1 MQVSEQPMDIE
12 AKLKN
17 KKFILFIKR
26 LFDIIASF
34 LGIVILSPMFIIV
47 AVCIKIDSKG
57 PVFFKQIRVGEKG
70 RNFEILKYRT
80 MVVDAEKMGRQITVG
95 NDNRITK
102 IGGFLRKYKLD
113 ELPQLIN
120 VFKGDM
126 SLVGPRPEVPRYVEM
141 YNEEQRKV
149 LDVKPG
155 ITDLAS
161 IRYRDENEL
170 LGTAEDPDDMYINT
184 IMPDKLALN
193 LEYINKSNVFFDI
206 YIILK
211 TIVKCI

>member
-1 MQVSEQPMDIE
+1 MNIFNRV
-12 AKLKN
+12 
-17 KKFILFIKR
+17 IKR
-26 LFDIIASF
+26 IFDITAS
-34 LGIVILSPMFIIV
+34 GIGIIILSPILLII
-47 AVCIKIDSKG
+47 ALMIKKESDG

-70 RNFEILKYRT
+70 KNFEILKYRT
-80 MVVDAEKMGRQITVG
+80 MVVDAEKLGRQITVG

-193 LEYINKSNVFFDI
+193 IEYINKSNIFFDI

-211 TIVKCI
+211 TIIKCI

>member
-1 MQVSEQPMDIE
+1 MHLN
-12 AKLKN
+12 KLQKGDFMN
-17 KKFILFIKR
+17 IFNRVIKR
-26 LFDIIASF
+26 IFDIVASG
-34 LGIVILSPMFIIV
+34 LGIIVLSPILLII
-47 AVCIKIDSKG
+47 ALIIKKESDG

>member
-1 MQVSEQPMDIE
+1 MN
-12 AKLKN
+12 ALN
-17 KKFILFIKR
+17 KIIKR
-26 LFDIIASF
+26 IFDIVCSG
-34 LGIVILSPMFIIV
+34 LGLIILSPFLLFV
-47 AVCIKIDSKG
+47 AIKIKSGSDG

-70 RNFEILKYRT
+70 KEFKILKFRT
-80 MVVDAEKMGRQITVG
+80 MVVDAEKLGRQITVG

-102 IGGFLRKYKLD
+102 IGAFLRKYKID

-126 SLVGPRPEVPRYVEM
+126 SLVGPRPEVPRYVNM
-141 YNEEQRKV
+141 YTEEQRKV

-170 LGTAEDPDDMYINT
+170 LGQAENPDEFYINT
-184 IMPDKLALN
+184 IMPYKLALYM
-193 LEYINKSNVFFDI
+193 EYINKSNIFLDI
-206 YIILK
+206 YIILQ
-211 TIVKCI
+211 TILKCI

>member
-1 MQVSEQPMDIE
+1 MNTF
-12 AKLKN
+12 N
-17 KKFILFIKR
+17 KVVKR
-26 LFDIIASF
+26 IFDLICST
-34 LGIVILSPMFIIV
+34 LGLIVLSPVLIVI
-47 AVCIKIDSKG
+47 AIKIKLGSDG
-57 PVFFKQIRVGEKG
+57 PVFFKQIRVGENN
-70 RNFEILKYRT
+70 REFEILKFRT
-80 MVVDAEKMGRQITVG
+80 MVVDAEKLGRQITVG
-95 NDNRITK
+95 NDSRITK

-126 SLVGPRPEVPRYVEM
+126 SLVGPRPEVPRYVKL

-149 LDVKPG
+149 LEVKPG

-170 LGTAEDPDDMYINT
+170 LGKAENPDEFYINT

-193 LEYINKSNVFFDI
+193 LEYINKNNVFIDI
-206 YIILK
+206 YIIIK
-211 TIVKCI
+211 TIIKCL

>member
-1 MQVSEQPMDIE
+1 MNRI
-12 AKLKN
+12 N
-17 KKFILFIKR
+17 KIIKR
-26 LFDIIASF
+26 IFDLICATLGLIALS
-34 LGIVILSPMFIIV
+34 LVLIGI
-47 AVCIKIDSKG
+47 AIKIKAGSDG

-70 RNFEILKYRT
+70 REFEILKFRT
-80 MVVDAEKMGRQITVG
+80 MVVDAEKLGKQITVG

-102 IGGFLRKYKLD
+102 IGAFLRKYKLD

-126 SLVGPRPEVPRYVEM
+126 SLVGPRPEVPRYVKL
-141 YNEEQRKV
+141 YNEEQKKV
-149 LDVKPG
+149 LEVKPG

-161 IRYRDENEL
+161 IRYRDENDL
-170 LGTAEDPDDMYINT
+170 LGGVENPEEFYINT

-193 LEYINKSNVFFDI
+193 LEYISKNNIVFDI

-211 TIVKCI
+211 TIIKCI

>member
-1 MQVSEQPMDIE
+1 MNIF
-12 AKLKN
+12 N
-17 KKFILFIKR
+17 KVVKR
-26 LFDIIASF
+26 IFDLICST
-34 LGIVILSPMFIIV
+34 LGLIILSPVLIV
-47 AVCIKIDSKG
+47 IAIKIKTDSNG
-57 PVFFKQIRVGEKG
+57 PVFFKQIRVGEKN
-70 RNFEILKYRT
+70 REFKILKFRT
-80 MVVDAEKMGRQITVG
+80 MVVDAEKLGRQITVG

-102 IGGFLRKYKLD
+102 IGAFLRKYKLD

-126 SLVGPRPEVPRYVEM
+126 SLVGPRPEVPRYVKL
-141 YNEEQRKV
+141 YNEEQKKV
-149 LDVKPG
+149 LEVKPG

-170 LGTAEDPDDMYINT
+170 LGEAENPDEFYINT

-193 LEYINKSNVFFDI
+193 LEYISKNNVFLDI

-211 TIVKCI
+211 TIIKCI

>member
-1 MQVSEQPMDIE
+1 MNKFN
-12 AKLKN
+12 KLVKRI
-17 KKFILFIKR
+17 FDLICSTLGLIL
-26 LFDIIASF
+26 
-34 LGIVILSPMFIIV
+34 LSPVLIGI
-47 AVCIKIDSKG
+47 AIKIKTGSDG
-57 PVFFKQIRVGEKG
+57 PVFFKQVRVGKESKE
-70 RNFEILKYRT
+70 FEILKYRT
-80 MVVDAEKMGRQITVG
+80 MVVDAEKLGKQITVG

-102 IGGFLRKYKLD
+102 IGAFLRKYKLD

-126 SLVGPRPEVPRYVEM
+126 SLVGPRPEVPRYVQL

-170 LGTAEDPDDMYINT
+170 LGGVANPEEFYINT

-193 LEYINKSNVFFDI
+193 LHYINRNNVFFDI

-211 TIVKCI
+211 TIIKCL

>member
-1 MQVSEQPMDIE
+1 MESDGP
-12 AKLKN
+12 
-17 KKFILFIKR
+17 IL
-26 LFDIIASF
+26 
-34 LGIVILSPMFIIV
+34 
-47 AVCIKIDSKG
+47 
-57 PVFFKQIRVGEKG
+57 FKQIRVGEKG
-70 RNFEILKYRT
+70 KEFKILKFRT
-80 MVVDAEKMGRQITVG
+80 MVVDAEKLGRQITVG
-95 NDNRITK
+95 NDSRITK
-102 IGGFLRKYKLD
+102 IGGFLRKYKID

-126 SLVGPRPEVPRYVEM
+126 SLVGPRPEVPRYVDM
-141 YNEEQRKV
+141 YTDQQRKV

-170 LGTAEDPDDMYINT
+170 LGKAENPDEFYINT

-193 LEYINKSNVFFDI
+193 MEYINKSNIFLDV

-211 TIVKCI
+211 TILKCV

>member
-1 MQVSEQPMDIE
+1 MNIFNRV
-12 AKLKN
+12 
-17 KKFILFIKR
+17 IKR
-26 LFDIIASF
+26 IFDITASG
-34 LGIVILSPMFIIV
+34 LGIIVLSPILIVIALII
-47 AVCIKIDSKG
+47 KKESDG

-70 RNFEILKYRT
+70 RNFETLKYRT

>member
-1 MQVSEQPMDIE
+1 MNNF
-12 AKLKN
+12 N
-17 KKFILFIKR
+17 KIVKR
-26 LFDIIASF
+26 IFDFVCST
-34 LGIVILSPMFIIV
+34 LGIIILSPIFILLSIM
-47 AVCIKIDSKG
+47 IKTGSDG
-57 PVFFKQIRVGEKG
+57 PVFFKQIRVGEDGKD
-70 RNFEILKYRT
+70 FEILKFRT
-80 MVVDAEKMGRQITVG
+80 MVVDAEKLGKQITVG

-102 IGGFLRKYKLD
+102 IGSFLRKYKLD

-126 SLVGPRPEVPRYVEM
+126 SLVGPRPEVPRYVNM

-149 LDVKPG
+149 LEVKPG

-161 IRYRDENEL
+161 IRYKDENAL
-170 LGTAEDPDDMYINT
+170 LGKAENPEEFYINT

-206 YIILK
+206 YIIVK
-211 TIVKCI
+211 TILKCI

>member
-1 MQVSEQPMDIE
+1 MNIFNRV
-12 AKLKN
+12 
-17 KKFILFIKR
+17 IKR
-26 LFDIIASF
+26 IFDIVASG
-34 LGIVILSPMFIIV
+34 LGIIVLSPILIVIALII
-47 AVCIKIDSKG
+47 KKESDG

-70 RNFEILKYRT
+70 KNFEILKYRT
-80 MVVDAEKMGRQITVG
+80 MVVDAEKLGRQITVG

>member
-1 MQVSEQPMDIE
+1 MS
-12 AKLKN
+12 KFN
-17 KKFILFIKR
+17 KVIKR
-26 LFDIIASF
+26 IFDFVCSTLGLIVLSPVLIIIA
-34 LGIVILSPMFIIV
+34 IR
-47 AVCIKIDSKG
+47 IKTGSDGS
-57 PVFFKQIRVGEKG
+57 VFFKQIRVGENNKE
-70 RNFEILKYRT
+70 FKILKFRT
-80 MVVDAEKMGRQITVG
+80 MVVDAEKLGRQITVG
-95 NDNRITK
+95 NDNRITR

-126 SLVGPRPEVPRYVEM
+126 SLVGPRPEVPRYVKL
-141 YNEEQRKV
+141 YNEQQRKV
-149 LDVKPG
+149 LEVKPG

-161 IRYRDENEL
+161 IRYRDENDL
-170 LGTAEDPDDMYINT
+170 LGEAENPDDLYINT

-193 LEYINKSNVFFDI
+193 LEYIKKNNVFFDI

>member
-1 MQVSEQPMDIE
+1 MN
-12 AKLKN
+12 ALN
-17 KKFILFIKR
+17 KIIKR
-26 LFDIIASF
+26 IFDIVCSG
-34 LGIVILSPMFIIV
+34 LGLIILSPFLLFV
-47 AVCIKIDSKG
+47 AIRIKSGSDG

-70 RNFEILKYRT
+70 KEFKILKFRT
-80 MVVDAEKMGRQITVG
+80 MVVDAEKLGRQITVG

-102 IGGFLRKYKLD
+102 IGAFLRKYKID

-126 SLVGPRPEVPRYVEM
+126 SLVGPRPEVPRYVNL
-141 YNEEQRKV
+141 YTEEQRKV

-170 LGTAEDPDDMYINT
+170 LGQAENPDEFYINT

-193 LEYINKSNVFFDI
+193 VEYINKSNIFLDI

-211 TIVKCI
+211 TILKCI

>member
-1 MQVSEQPMDIE
+1 M
-12 AKLKN
+12 N
-17 KKFILFIKR
+17 KFNKAIKR
-26 LFDIIASF
+26 IFDFICST
-34 LGIVILSPMFIIV
+34 LGLIVLSPVLLAIT
-47 AVCIKIDSKG
+47 IKIKTGSDG
-57 PVFFKQIRVGEKG
+57 PVFFKQIRVGE
-70 RNFEILKYRT
+70 NNEEFEILKFRT
-80 MVVDAEKMGRQITVG
+80 MVVDAEKLGRQITVG

-102 IGGFLRKYKLD
+102 IGAFLRKYKLD

-126 SLVGPRPEVPRYVEM
+126 SLVGPRPEVPRYVKL

-149 LDVKPG
+149 LEVKPG

-161 IRYRDENEL
+161 IRYRDENDL
-170 LGTAEDPDDMYINT
+170 LGDAEDPDAFYINT

-193 LEYINKSNVFFDI
+193 LEYINNNNIFVDI

-211 TIVKCI
+211 TIIKCI

>member
-1 MQVSEQPMDIE
+1 M
-12 AKLKN
+12 N
-17 KKFILFIKR
+17 KFNKVVKRIFDFIC
-26 LFDIIASF
+26 ST
-34 LGIVILSPMFIIV
+34 LGLIVLSPILI
-47 AVCIKIDSKG
+47 AIAIKIKIGSDG
-57 PVFFKQIRVGEKG
+57 PVFFKQIRVGEKNKEF
-70 RNFEILKYRT
+70 RILKFRT
-80 MVVDAEKMGRQITVG
+80 MVVDAEKLGRQITVG
-95 NDNRITK
+95 NDNRITR

-126 SLVGPRPEVPRYVEM
+126 SLVGPRPEVPRYVKL
-141 YNEEQRKV
+141 YNEQQRKV
-149 LDVKPG
+149 LEVKPG

-161 IRYRDENEL
+161 IRYRDENDL
-170 LGTAEDPDDMYINT
+170 LGEAENPDDLYINT

-193 LEYINKSNVFFDI
+193 LEYIKKTNVFFDI

>member
-1 MQVSEQPMDIE
+1 MNV
-12 AKLKN
+12 LN
-17 KKFILFIKR
+17 KIIKR
-26 LFDIIASF
+26 IFDIVCSG
-34 LGIVILSPMFIIV
+34 LGLIILSPFLLFV
-47 AVCIKIDSKG
+47 AIRIKMDSDG

-70 RNFEILKYRT
+70 REFKILKFRT
-80 MVVDAEKMGRQITVG
+80 MVVDAEKLGRQITVG
-95 NDNRITK
+95 NDSRITK
-102 IGGFLRKYKLD
+102 IGAFLRKYKID

-126 SLVGPRPEVPRYVEM
+126 SLVGPRPEVPRYVNM
-141 YNEEQRKV
+141 YTEEQRKV

-170 LGTAEDPDDMYINT
+170 LGQAENPDEFYINT

-193 LEYINKSNVFFDI
+193 MEYINKSNVFLDI

-211 TIVKCI
+211 TILKCI

>member
-1 MQVSEQPMDIE
+1 MS
-12 AKLKN
+12 KFN
-17 KKFILFIKR
+17 KVVKRIFDFIC
-26 LFDIIASF
+26 ST
-34 LGIVILSPMFIIV
+34 LGLIVLSPVLFAI
-47 AVCIKIDSKG
+47 AIKIKTGSDG
-57 PVFFKQIRVGEKG
+57 PVFFKQIRVGEK
-70 RNFEILKYRT
+70 NNEFEILKFRT
-80 MVVDAEKMGRQITVG
+80 MVVDAEKLGRQITVG

-102 IGGFLRKYKLD
+102 IGTFLRKYKLD

-126 SLVGPRPEVPRYVEM
+126 SLVGPRPEVPRYVKL
-141 YNEEQRKV
+141 YNEEQKKV
-149 LDVKPG
+149 LEVKPG

-170 LGTAEDPDDMYINT
+170 LGEAENPDDFYINT

-193 LEYINKSNVFFDI
+193 LEYINNNNLFVDI
-206 YIILK
+206 YIILR